1 MTASVLLISERPSLR
16 QAVQKALPSFTVSC
30 CRTGEAAD
38 TCQNPLVK
46 VVLVD
51 EQLSTVDAIACFE
64 ELKKTRPGLMGFLL
78 GSGQGE
84 PPYIAAMESG
94 FSGLLSSPL
103 DPEKLFISVSRA
115 MDSIKLRE
123 ENTRLRA
130 LLPLFGL
137 GEKFL
142 SATSEQE
149 VLAYLLDVVAEQTAA
164 DSLSVMLFDEKEG
177 CLRIAASRG
186 MREEIAR
193 KIRVQPGDK
202 IAGWVFAERK
212 PVILNRE
219 TQKDSPFAAL
229 LKRPEIV
236 SAVSFPMTVQEN
248 ILGVLNV
255 SYTDGNMRFSESSI
269 EMLGILSNQ
278 ASLALNNVRS
288 IAAIAQKTRLQTLLE
303 QYVAPEVA
311 ELMLDSDTGLGTA
324 HGEIREI
331 TVMFADIRNFT
342 GMVQL
347 LPLALL
353 HEFLNDF
360 FKMFTETIFQHQG
373 MVDKFM
379 GDAVL
384 ALFGAPVELE
394 NANRHAAATALAIG
408 EQFVALKK
416 RWQGRDNFFTTID
429 LGIGL
434 TCGRLFL
441 GNVGSAK
448 RLDYTVLGTEVN
460 IAQRLAAKSTRCQV
474 FITQEVYED
483 LGKELGQWTDIGKI
497 PLKGVNGEVQAFSS
511 PGVPEQGQ

>member
-1 MTASVLLISERPSLR
+1 MTTSVLLISNNADLGLKIRNILSLYK
-16 QAVQKALPSFTVSC
+16 VIDCLP
-30 CRTGEAAD
+30 ENAAEM
-38 TCQNPLVK
+38 CQNSGIR

-51 EQLSTVDAIACFE
+51 EILSGINGITLFAS
-64 ELKKTRPGLMGFLL
+64 LKSTRPGLTGFLL
-78 GSGQGE
+78 SHKRE
-84 PPYIAAMESG
+84 DPPYLAAMESG
-94 FSGLLSSPL
+94 FSGLLFYPL
-103 DPEKLFISVSRA
+103 DSDKIHDSVSRA
-115 MDSIKLRE
+115 MDSATLRE

-130 LLPLFGL
+130 LLPLFSL

-142 SATSEQE
+142 SATTEKQ
-149 VLAYLLDVVAEQTAA
+149 VLDYLLDVVAKQTAA
-164 DSLSVMLFDEKEG
+164 DSLSVMLFDEEEG

-186 MREEIAR
+186 IEEELAR
-193 KIRVQPGDK
+193 TIRIQPGDK

-236 SAVSFPMTVQEN
+236 SAVSFPMTVRDQ

-255 SYTDGNMRFSESSI
+255 SHTDGTVRFSDSNI

-278 ASLALNNVRS
+278 ASLALENVRS
-288 IAAIAQKTRLQTLLE
+288 IASLEQKTRLQTLLE

-311 ELMLDSDTGLGTA
+311 ELMLASDPDLATA
-324 HGEIREI
+324 HGEIKKI

-342 GMVQL
+342 GMVQQ
-347 LPLALL
+347 LPLAML

-360 FKMFTETIFQHQG
+360 FQVFTETIFQHQG

-384 ALFGAPVELE
+384 AIFGAPVQLD
-394 NANRHAAATALAIG
+394 NANKNAAETALTIG
-408 EQFVALKK
+408 DRFVELKGQ
-416 RWQGRDNFFTTID
+416 WQEKNSFFETID

-434 TCGRLFL
+434 TCGKMFL

-460 IAQRLAAKSTRCQV
+460 IAQRLAAKSTACKV
-474 FITQEVYED
+474 YITQEVLDDLGDCQRDWAD
-483 LGKELGQWTDIGKI
+483 LGKLS
-497 PLKGVNGEVQAFSS
+497 LKGVNEPVQAYGS
-511 PGVPEQGQ
+511 PGVGRN